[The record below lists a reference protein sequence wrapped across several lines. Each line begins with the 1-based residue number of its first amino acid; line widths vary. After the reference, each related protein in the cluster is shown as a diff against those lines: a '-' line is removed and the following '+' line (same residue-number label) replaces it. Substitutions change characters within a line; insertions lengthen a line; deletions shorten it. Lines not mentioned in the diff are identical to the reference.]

1 MLESLPPHAGELAV
15 ASAEA
20 SGLVQAELRAVEEAI
35 AAELTSDRPYL
46 TEMALHL
53 ASGGGKRL
61 RPTLVLLTGRLLG
74 AEPEQLVPA
83 AAAVEILHMATLVH
97 DDTIDRAE
105 LRRGVATVNAR
116 WGDAV
121 AILVGD
127 FLFARSFVLFA
138 RTGRNEVVRRMADV
152 VHVMSVGELDQQ
164 RHAFDTSS
172 GEEAYADRIA
182 RKTAEFIAAC
192 CGLGARLAGAA
203 EAEVAAAERY
213 GHEIGLGYQMVDD
226 LLDLSGSARRIGKP
240 VGSDLREGLL
250 TLPVLWAL
258 RHSPHADELRAMI
271 EERRLGDEELGAIRQ
286 WVEECGGLEETRRR
300 AEAHTAQAREAL
312 RQLPAGSYRDAL
324 DRLALELVHR
334 TY

>member
-1 MLESLPPHAGELAV
+1 MFESIPPEAADVAV

-20 SGLVQAELRAVEEAI
+20 AGLVQAELRAVEETI
-35 AAELTSDRPYL
+35 VSELTTDRPYV

-53 ASGGGKRL
+53 LGGGGKRL
-61 RPTLVLLTGRLLG
+61 RPMLVLLTGRLLG
-74 AEPEQLVPA
+74 GEPARLVPA
-83 AAAVEILHMATLVH
+83 AAAVEILHTATLVH
-97 DDTIDRAE
+97 DDTIDRAA

-127 FLFARSFVLFA
+127 FLFARSFLLFA

-152 VHVMSVGELDQQ
+152 VNVMSVGEIDQQ
-164 RHAFDTSS
+164 RQAFDPSVS
-172 GEEAYADRIA
+172 EAAYLERIG

-192 CGLGARLAGAA
+192 CGLGARLAGAG
-203 EAEVAAAERY
+203 EEQVEAAERY
-213 GHEIGLGYQMVDD
+213 GREIGLGYQMVDD
-226 LLDLSGSARRIGKP
+226 LLDLSASSQTLGKP

-258 RHSPHADELRAMI
+258 QHSPHAPEIRRLI
-271 EERRLGDEELGAIRQ
+271 ESRRLGERELGQVRD
-286 WVEECGGLEETRRR
+286 WVEACGGLEETRRR
-300 AEAHTAQAREAL
+300 AEEHTLRARQALAELPPGPCRE
-312 RQLPAGSYRDAL
+312 AL
-324 DRLALELVHR
+324 DRLAVELVHR